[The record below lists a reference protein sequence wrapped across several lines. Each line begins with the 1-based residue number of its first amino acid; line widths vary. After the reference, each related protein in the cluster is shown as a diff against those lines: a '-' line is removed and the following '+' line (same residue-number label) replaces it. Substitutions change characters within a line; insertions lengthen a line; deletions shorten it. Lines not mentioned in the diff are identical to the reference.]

1 MQYTRKSKLT
11 IKRNQAPKGIAL
23 FGPGVDR
30 RVAVIADRGDTDNLV
45 PGTNITMDELHQYQL
60 LGRRLQAR
68 ATASALGDLFRAV
81 VSPVKKLAAA
91 YGRVLREATAIR
103 QLGALDDHLLR
114 DIGIRRENIPAAVA
128 GLMNRP
134 AVAHAAPVVLPPAGQ
149 QAACNDP
156 HAKAAA

>member
-1 MQYTRKSKLT
+1 MT
-11 IKRNQAPKGIAL
+11 IKRNQAPEGIPL
-23 FGPGVDR
+23 FEPGVDR
-30 RVAVIADRGDTDNLV
+30 RIAVIVDQGDTDNLV
-45 PGTNITMDELHQYQL
+45 PGTNVTMDALHQYQL

-68 ATASALGDLFRAV
+68 SMASTLGRLFSAV
-81 VSPVKKLAAA
+81 VRPVKKLAAG
-91 YGRVLREATAIR
+91 YTRVLREAAAIR

-134 AVAHAAPVVLPPAGQ
+134 AVAHTAPAPVVLRPAGRP
-149 QAACNDP
+149 AACNDP